1 MFHDNLAGIQW
12 VKMMYV
18 WSVKEGMDFSPFSI
32 SSLTGE
38 CAAEKIKHF
47 FSMNMFSLHDMVI
60 LRSQNKITVF

>member
-18 WSVKEGMDFSPFSI
+18 WSVKQGMDFSPFSI

-47 FSMNMFSLHDMVI
+47 FSMNMF
-60 LRSQNKITVF
+60 T